1 MSRGY
6 KTEPDKTIV
15 FLQPVRVEVS
25 STEGGSSLKGEIPEC
40 IEYNKDEAAVRKLL
54 GVWVMNRFGAL
65 DLKTPFGV

>member
-54 GVWVMNRFGAL
+54 GV
-65 DLKTPFGV
+65 